1 MPKILVT
8 PLAEIEKVIGLD
20 RPSHLLSLLGPDYM
34 IGAHPRFPDG
44 RHLRIEIH
52 DIAFAMDGQ
61 REPRRAHVD
70 QVLAFADDW
79 DRTSPMLIHCW
90 AGISRSTA
98 SMFMILCKLNPG
110 TDELGILRRMR
121 RLAPHIQPNR
131 LLVALAD
138 ERLGRD
144 GRMVE
149 ALDAAGPADLATMGY
164 RFELPALLDPDRTA
178 QVA

>member
-8 PLAEIEKVIGLD
+8 PLADIEKVIGLD

-34 IGAHPRFPDG
+34 IAAHPRFPGG
-44 RHLRIEIH
+44 RHLRVEIH
-52 DIAFAMDGQ
+52 DISETIEGQ
-61 REPRRAHVD
+61 IAPGRAHVD
-70 QVLAFADDW
+70 QVLAFADSW
-79 DRTSPMLIHCW
+79 DRASPMLIHCW

-98 SMFMILCKLNPG
+98 SMFMILCKLNPEA
-110 TDELGILRRMR
+110 DELDILRRMR

-131 LLVALAD
+131 RLVTFAD

-149 ALDAAGPADLATMGY
+149 ALDAAGPAELATMGY
-164 RFELPALLDPDRTA
+164 RFELPALLAP
-178 QVA
+178 VAK

>member
-34 IGAHPRFPDG
+34 IEAHPRFPQG
-44 RHLRIEIH
+44 RHLRVSIH
-52 DIAFAMDGQ
+52 DIAEALEGQ
-61 REPRRAHVD
+61 IAPARIHVD
-70 QVLAFADDW
+70 QVLKFADSW

-98 SMFMILCKLNPG
+98 SMFMILCKLNPDV
-110 TDELGILRRMR
+110 DELSILQRMR

-131 LLVALAD
+131 LLVTFAD

-144 GRMVE
+144 GRMIE
-149 ALDAAGPADLATMGY
+149 ALDAVGRGEPATMGC
-164 RFELPALLDPDRTA
+164 RFELPALLA
-178 QVA
+178 NNS

>member
-8 PLAEIEKVIGLD
+8 PLADIEKVIGLD

-34 IGAHPRFPDG
+34 IDAHPRFPQG
-44 RHLRIEIH
+44 RHLRVSIH
-52 DIAFAMDGQ
+52 DIAEALDDHIAPG
-61 REPRRAHVD
+61 REHVE
-70 QVLAFADDW
+70 QVLDFADSW

-98 SMFMILCKLNPG
+98 SMFMILCKLNPQA
-110 TDELGILRRMR
+110 DELGIMRRMR

-131 LLVALAD
+131 RLVTFAD

-144 GRMVE
+144 GRMIE
-149 ALDAAGPADLATMGY
+149 ALDTAGPAQLATMGY
-164 RFELPALLDPDRTA
+164 RFELPALLADIP
-178 QVA
+178 